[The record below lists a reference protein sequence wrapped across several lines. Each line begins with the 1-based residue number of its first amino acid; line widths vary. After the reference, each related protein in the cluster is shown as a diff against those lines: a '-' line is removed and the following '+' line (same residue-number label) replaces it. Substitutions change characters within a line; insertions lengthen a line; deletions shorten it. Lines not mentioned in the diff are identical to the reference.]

1 MPGGDVVY
9 IVLEV
14 LIAVACCLGNV
25 LVIWAVWSSSNLR
38 QPTFCFLVSLAA
50 ADFLVGSV
58 AVPLAV
64 LVDGR
69 VCTSFNVCLFISC
82 VVIMLTM
89 SSVMSLLAIS
99 VDRFLRV
106 FIPLRYKRTV
116 TKRRS
121 WVVVAICWFVAFMLS
136 FPPMLGWYNHDTLS
150 HSGNSTTIICRFLA
164 VIPMSYLVYFFFFLC
179 TLTPLLVMAVLYCYI
194 FCIIQKNLREKTG
207 SGAQSH
213 TYFTKERCLARSLT
227 LVLLLFTFCWFP
239 LDIMNCVAYFGNP
252 SDIPQQAFYVGILL
266 SHGNSAV
273 NPIVYAFKIRKIQEA
288 YLRIW
293 RNVFVCRGDSQGSQS
308 NQTSENIISSNP
320 NSADRNIDG
329 NAISVVKI
337 DTVEGTS
344 MLIV

>member
-1 MPGGDVVY
+1 MPILNFRWKNDRMPGGDVVY
-9 IVLEV
+9 TVLAV

-38 QPTFCFLVSLAA
+38 QPTFCFLVSQAA

-89 SSVMSLLAIS
+89 TSVMSLLAIS

-116 TKRRS
+116 TERRS

-136 FPPMLGWYNHDTLS
+136 FPPMFGWYNHDTLS

-164 VIPMSYLVYFFFFLC
+164 VIPMSYLVYFAFLLC

-194 FCIIQKNLREKTG
+194 FCSIQRNLREKVG
-207 SGAQSH
+207 SCAQSH
-213 TYFTKERCLARSLT
+213 TYFRKERSLARSLT
-227 LVLLLFTFCWFP
+227 LVLVLFAFCWLP

-252 SDIPQQAFYVGILL
+252 SDIPQQVFYVGILL

-273 NPIVYAFKIRKIQEA
+273 NPIVYAFRIRKIQEA

-293 RNVFVCRGDSQGSQS
+293 RKVFVCRGDSQGS
-308 NQTSENIISSNP
+308 
-320 NSADRNIDG
+320 
-329 NAISVVKI
+329 
-337 DTVEGTS
+337 
-344 MLIV
+344 

>member
-1 MPGGDVVY
+1 MPGGDVFY
-9 IVLEV
+9 TVLEV

-194 FCIIQKNLREKTG
+194 FCIIQKNLREKTW
-207 SGAQSH
+207 SSTQSH
-213 TYFTKERCLARSLT
+213 IYFTKERCLARSLT
-227 LVLLLFTFCWFP
+227 LVLVLFAFCWLP
-239 LDIMNCVAYFGNP
+239 LDIMNCVAYFGN
-252 SDIPQQAFYVGILL
+252 SSNIPQQAFYVGILL

-329 NAISVVKI
+329 NAISVMKI

>member
-1 MPGGDVVY
+1 MPGGEVVY
-9 IVLEV
+9 TVLEV

-89 SSVMSLLAIS
+89 TSVMSLLAIS

-116 TKRRS
+116 TERRS

-136 FPPMLGWYNHDTLS
+136 FPPMFGWYNHDTLS

-207 SGAQSH
+207 SITQSH
-213 TYFTKERCLARSLT
+213 IYFTRERCLARSLT
-227 LVLLLFTFCWFP
+227 LVLVLFAFCWLP

-329 NAISVVKI
+329 NAISVMKI
-337 DTVEGTS
+337 DTVEGTR

>member
-1 MPGGDVVY
+1 MADRMSGGEVAY
-9 IVLEV
+9 TVLEV

-69 VCTSFNVCLFISC
+69 VYTSFNVCLFISC
-82 VVIMLTM
+82 VVVMLTIT
-89 SSVMSLLAIS
+89 SVMSLLAIS

-106 FIPLRYKRTV
+106 FIPFRYKRTV
-116 TKRRS
+116 TERRS

-136 FPPMLGWYNHDTLS
+136 FPPMFGWYNRDTLS
-150 HSGNSTTIICRFLA
+150 HSGNSTTIICRFLD
-164 VIPMSYLVYFFFFLC
+164 VIPMSYLVYFAFFLC

-194 FCIIQKNLREKTG
+194 FCSIQRNMREKVG
-207 SGAQSH
+207 SGAKSH
-213 TYFTKERCLARSLT
+213 TYFRKERSLARSLA
-227 LVLLLFTFCWFP
+227 LVLVLFAFCWLP

-252 SDIPQQAFYVGILL
+252 SDIPQQAFYMGILL

-273 NPIVYAFKIRKIQEA
+273 NPIVYALKIRKIQEA

-293 RNVFVCRGDSQGSQS
+293 RKFFVCRGD
-308 NQTSENIISSNP
+308 
-320 NSADRNIDG
+320 
-329 NAISVVKI
+329 K
-337 DTVEGTS
+337 
-344 MLIV
+344 